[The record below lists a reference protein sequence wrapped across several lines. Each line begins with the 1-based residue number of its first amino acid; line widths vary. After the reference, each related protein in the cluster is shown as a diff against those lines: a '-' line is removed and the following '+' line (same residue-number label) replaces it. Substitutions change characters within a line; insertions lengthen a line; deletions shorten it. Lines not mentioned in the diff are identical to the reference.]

1 MPSDTRRMSAAPRRA
16 GAFGVGALLGR
27 RGIALAAAL
36 LFGSLLFS
44 LPNVPGAAAQDLAG
58 SDSSAAPETDYPIG
72 SYSEGIYSDTVSGLG
87 AAPRDE
93 APRVEKIAGRPFD
106 FSLTATGNGGAP
118 RPADKNFGVDASAYD
133 YNQSGQN
140 QFIVPKA
147 ALSDAPIAVSGDAG
161 WKGASNGDG
170 EEVYIL
176 AGHCRVQQGD
186 SSAEGPRGVVRV
198 IPDPNGN
205 SKSVVLYLEKE
216 NQWEPF
222 DLKLNASYL
231 AAHATE
237 TAWQGTFRSSGE
249 VSVQIAS
256 RGSDQLNPEE
266 IYARALAME
275 KSAPANAGIPTA
287 QEAAALAT
295 GQPDETWTET
305 RSAALTSSVDTLK
318 SLRGTEPED
327 VAFRRAR
334 LMSRYDRDLNIRR
347 ETDPTN
353 PSRDRYVVGGGFIL
367 MVEGITAQNK
377 TVSDVIDISAD
388 RAVIWADGVDLQQGG
403 IQNKD
408 LDLELY
414 VEGDIIFREG
424 ERVVYAQ
431 KMYYDAKN
439 RVGLIKDTELVIPVP
454 DSPGGYFR
462 INADTIAQNDADTFT
477 ATDAWV
483 STSTMGQPTYRLQS
497 NSLTAEFRK
506 TPLFDSATG
515 APAVDNEGNRQ
526 YRNDSYVIAE
536 NNFVALENIPV
547 FYWPWMSMNMENK
560 SLYMR
565 RFGIAHD
572 STFGTQVRTGWNPY
586 QIFNIKECSKNSDWT
601 VDLDYLS
608 KRGFGHGTTYTYNV
622 DSFLGCSSQAIGVA
636 NYYGVYDR
644 GTDNLGLG
652 RRDDPFPH
660 KYRYRGIWKHKQRFD
675 LPDSL
680 EQFLPDCCC
689 CKSSSC
695 CSGWEL
701 TAQLGKSS
709 DRNYLREYFEEEWFT
724 GSNPETS
731 LELKKTTD
739 NWSMGVTAS
748 VMTDKFYTGTN
759 ELPKFSH
766 FLLGQNLFCNKLLWY
781 EHTKL
786 GLYKFRTTDIPY
798 SDQDR
803 DYFRYLNWELANTAT
818 DNTATGAGTETF
830 SATSFNLS
838 TRHEIDLPL
847 AVGPGKITPYALGEY
862 AFWGEGYYKKNINRL
877 YGRTGLRA
885 DLPVWKVDNDI
896 TSDTWY
902 LNGIAH
908 KMNFGVDAFIAGAN
922 RGMDELIHF
931 DQIDD
936 WQVQDFRRQYSV
948 TSFSNSY
955 SPYRDSI
962 PVRFDERYYA
972 LREGIL
978 SGMVS
983 SPSSEI
989 AGDMTQVRLDWL
1001 NRWQTKRGPVGN
1013 RHIID
1018 WITLDTGMSLYP
1030 KKDQNYGKFVGLV
1043 DYDARWH
1050 VGDRFSVLSSGL
1062 FDFFDSG
1069 QKIVRAGIMSKRP
1082 GVSSFYLGVD
1092 RLGGPISTTY
1102 LNAAINYRMSQ
1113 KWAASL
1119 SNSYDLADRR
1129 NIGQELGISRIGE
1142 SFIWTLKLSNNQSKK
1157 DWGIGLNVLPIF
1169 IYNNEKFEED
1179 ILGFGQM

>member
-93 APRVEKIAGRPFD
+93 APRVEKIARRPFD
-106 FSLTATGNGGAP
+106 FSLTGTGNGGAP

-222 DLKLNASYL
+222 ELKLNASYL

-327 VAFRRAR
+327 VAFRRVR

-439 RVGLIKDTELVIPVP
+439 RVGLIKDTEMVIPVP

-483 STSTMGQPTYRLQS
+483 STSTMG
-497 NSLTAEFRK
+497 
-506 TPLFDSATG
+506 
-515 APAVDNEGNRQ
+515 
-526 YRNDSYVIAE
+526 
-536 NNFVALENIPV
+536 
-547 FYWPWMSMNMENK
+547 
-560 SLYMR
+560 
-565 RFGIAHD
+565 
-572 STFGTQVRTGWNPY
+572 
-586 QIFNIKECSKNSDWT
+586 
-601 VDLDYLS
+601 
-608 KRGFGHGTTYTYNV
+608 
-622 DSFLGCSSQAIGVA
+622 
-636 NYYGVYDR
+636 
-644 GTDNLGLG
+644 
-652 RRDDPFPH
+652 
-660 KYRYRGIWKHKQRFD
+660 
-675 LPDSL
+675 
-680 EQFLPDCCC
+680 
-689 CKSSSC
+689 
-695 CSGWEL
+695 
-701 TAQLGKSS
+701 
-709 DRNYLREYFEEEWFT
+709 
-724 GSNPETS
+724 
-731 LELKKTTD
+731 
-739 NWSMGVTAS
+739 
-748 VMTDKFYTGTN
+748 
-759 ELPKFSH
+759 
-766 FLLGQNLFCNKLLWY
+766 
-781 EHTKL
+781 
-786 GLYKFRTTDIPY
+786 
-798 SDQDR
+798 
-803 DYFRYLNWELANTAT
+803 
-818 DNTATGAGTETF
+818 
-830 SATSFNLS
+830 
-838 TRHEIDLPL
+838 
-847 AVGPGKITPYALGEY
+847 
-862 AFWGEGYYKKNINRL
+862 
-877 YGRTGLRA
+877 
-885 DLPVWKVDNDI
+885 
-896 TSDTWY
+896 
-902 LNGIAH
+902 
-908 KMNFGVDAFIAGAN
+908 
-922 RGMDELIHF
+922 
-931 DQIDD
+931 
-936 WQVQDFRRQYSV
+936 
-948 TSFSNSY
+948 
-955 SPYRDSI
+955 
-962 PVRFDERYYA
+962 
-972 LREGIL
+972 
-978 SGMVS
+978 
-983 SPSSEI
+983 
-989 AGDMTQVRLDWL
+989 
-1001 NRWQTKRGPVGN
+1001 
-1013 RHIID
+1013 
-1018 WITLDTGMSLYP
+1018 
-1030 KKDQNYGKFVGLV
+1030 
-1043 DYDARWH
+1043 
-1050 VGDRFSVLSSGL
+1050 
-1062 FDFFDSG
+1062 
-1069 QKIVRAGIMSKRP
+1069 
-1082 GVSSFYLGVD
+1082 
-1092 RLGGPISTTY
+1092 
-1102 LNAAINYRMSQ
+1102 
-1113 KWAASL
+1113 
-1119 SNSYDLADRR
+1119 
-1129 NIGQELGISRIGE
+1129 
-1142 SFIWTLKLSNNQSKK
+1142 
-1157 DWGIGLNVLPIF
+1157 
-1169 IYNNEKFEED
+1169 
-1179 ILGFGQM
+1179 